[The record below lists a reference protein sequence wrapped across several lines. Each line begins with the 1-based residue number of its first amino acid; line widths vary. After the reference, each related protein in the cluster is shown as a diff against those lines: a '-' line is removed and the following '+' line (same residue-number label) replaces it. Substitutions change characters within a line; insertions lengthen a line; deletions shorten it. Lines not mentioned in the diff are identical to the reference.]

1 MANEA
6 VWVDGATLDI
16 CTAVGSGST
25 LIANGGF
32 RECSDDDRRLADNPG
47 YGFGRFEIDLAAGG
61 FSAAPTAGARIN
73 IHEQKINSNDVDG
86 PDVDANN
93 TAGLI
98 GSISVNPVDDQ
109 KFLVSDPLP
118 LNRTGGKYWLEWVD
132 GGAGTASI
140 DAGIAVRLIPTTIGP
155 AA

>member
-1 MANEA
+1 MTVIASWLFNEA
-6 VWVDGATLDI
+6 SSGYAPSTVADSTGNGNDLTIDYNGTNANWTSDSGGNGFELLATPGA
-16 CTAVGSGST
+16 AGAP
-25 LIANGGF
+25 IA
-32 RECSDDDRRLADNPG
+32 ELAD
-47 YGFGRFEIDLAAGG
+47 I
-61 FSAAPTAGARIN
+61 SA
-73 IHEQKINSNDVDG
+73 QKINSNDVDG